1 MKYKNLVLFFFILLC
16 LQGLTQK
23 QKVWLDAD
31 TGNEMDDLYAI
42 VRLVKDTT
50 VDMIGLSS
58 AHFNNADLL
67 VFEKWNGYYTKEIGR
82 AHV

>member
-31 TGNEMDDLYAI
+31 TGNEMDDL
-42 VRLVKDTT
+42 
-50 VDMIGLSS
+50 
-58 AHFNNADLL
+58 
-67 VFEKWNGYYTKEIGR
+67 
-82 AHV
+82 